1 MKENTIGG
9 NSPITKMITVLITA
23 LMCLT
28 VFSKTLWA
36 DTGPK
41 RSLEIEIKNA
51 PSEPYYVAIL
61 DDQEYMRD
69 INDRPGCDH
78 IPEGEEWVREMFFD
92 YNEEGFQIFTYAGGY
107 NSIEYSEEDIGDDCL
122 VSYNYMVPSTFKV
135 MLVTQSGKSS
145 VSNEITAQA
154 FYAKFEYDY
163 ETNTLIEKGGIL
175 SSVSK
180 KLSPDKE
187 SGSNDPDYAG
197 LAVESLIY
205 LVITLTV
212 EGLILLCFRLFTKKN
227 LKNFLI
233 INIATQLL
241 LFAYNILC
249 LRFEPMLRNHFQY
262 WFAVEALIMLIEV
275 LWYSKKLVTK
285 QGKIATGRNIAYG
298 ITANLVSMFIDF
310 PIMYFIVEVLH

>member
-92 YNEEGFQIFTYAGGY
+92 YNVEGFQIFTYAGGY

-154 FYAKFEYDY
+154 FHAEFEYDY
-163 ETNTLIEKGGIL
+163 AANKIIEVGGFL
-175 SSVSK
+175 SNI
-180 KLSPDKE
+180 DKDDDCYE
-187 SGSNDPDYAG
+187 RYEPDYAG

-205 LVITLTV
+205 LAITLTV
-212 EGLILLCFRLFTKKN
+212 EGLVLLCFRLFTKKN
-227 LKNFLI
+227 LKAFLI

-241 LFAYNILC
+241 LFAYNLFC
-249 LRFEPMLRNHFQY
+249 LIFEPMLRSHFQY
-262 WFAVEALIMLIEV
+262 WFAVEAVIMLIEV
-275 LWYSKKLVTK
+275 LWYRKKLVNK
-285 QGKIATGRNIAYG
+285 QGNISAGRNIAYG
-298 ITANLVSMFIDF
+298 ITANLISMFIDF
-310 PIMYFIVEVLH
+310 PIIYFIVEVLH